1 MAFEYEYQDEESWS
15 RASRRKRVGMI
26 TFVTVA
32 VLTLVVGVGAVLW
45 GFTGAG
51 KTDRTS
57 AAAAASTAST
67 DASPGGDATGA
78 PTDSP
83 SAPAPPSPT
92 RSPTPSPTKK
102 AKAKVKTQPPPKD
115 TRVAPPPPA
124 VKPSPGCTP
133 SHWGTD
139 APKADVRKA
148 LDATAQ
154 RPYYQSKPQLVIPAK
169 LLYAVAWQESGWQST
184 IKACDGGLGTMQ
196 MMPGTVDFLNKYVFG
211 EGLDAKT
218 LSGNTQLGGQ
228 YLAYLTKFFGDQL
241 VPQTY
246 DLQASDTTLL
256 NAVISAYNVGPGNVK
271 LAQGWDGI
279 PNQQYVNNVRAL
291 MDNCPCSA
299 F

>member
-1 MAFEYEYQDEESWS
+1 
-15 RASRRKRVGMI
+15 
-26 TFVTVA
+26 
-32 VLTLVVGVGAVLW
+32 L
-45 GFTGAG
+45 
-51 KTDRTS
+51 
-57 AAAAASTAST
+57 AAS
-67 DASPGGDATGA
+67 P
-78 PTDSP
+78 SP
-83 SAPAPPSPT
+83 SAKASPT
-92 RSPTPSPTKK
+92 PTKK
-102 AKAKVKTQPPPKD
+102 AKTKVKTQPPPKN
-115 TRVAPPPPA
+115 TPVAPPPPPPPA
-124 VKPSPGCTP
+124 PGCTP
-133 SHWGTD
+133 SHFGTD

-148 LDATAQ
+148 LDATST

-196 MMPGTVDFLNKYVFG
+196 VMPGTVDFLNKYVFG
-211 EGLDAKT
+211 EHLDPMT

-246 DLQASDTTLL
+246 DLLADDTTLL

-279 PNQQYVNNVRAL
+279 PNKQYVNNVRAL